1 MTAARGRGGAAA
13 GEIIGAQTLVGLG
26 VEERLGAGLL
36 RLTQWE
42 RRDPAIVCGITT
54 AARGDYVV
62 GGARPTPVAR
72 RYGTLAGDLGF
83 GQVSVP
89 TQVHGTIVREVT
101 ARAGIRGAA
110 RPAESPRSRAA
121 PSRSRAESPATRV
134 VRAGRIDGQVTS
146 LRGHLLAATAADCV
160 PVSLWNPATGRI
172 GLVHAGW
179 RGTAAGILG
188 RALRRL
194 REPAGEAGAEV
205 RVHLGPAICGR
216 CYEVDTPVLRAFGLA
231 GERANLDLRGM
242 LAGQAIAAGVRRD
255 AISTSRHCTACGSAG
270 LHSHRTSGGAA
281 GRMAAFLGVRG
292 H

>member
-13 GEIIGAQTLVGLG
+13 GEIIGARTLDGLG
-26 VEERLGAGLL
+26 VEELPGADLL

-42 RRDPAIVCGITT
+42 TRDPGIVCGITT
-54 AARGDYVV
+54 TARGDYVV
-62 GGARPTPVAR
+62 ADARPAAVAR
-72 RYGTLAGDLGF
+72 RYGTLARELGF
-83 GQVSVP
+83 GRVSVP
-89 TQVHGTIVREVT
+89 TQVHGTVVREVT
-101 ARAGIRGAA
+101 ARVGAGGAA
-110 RPAESPRSRAA
+110 HPAESPPSRAA
-121 PSRSRAESPATRV
+121 PSRLHAESPAARV

-146 LRGHLLAATAADCV
+146 VPGCLLAATAADCV

-188 RALRRL
+188 RALRCL
-194 REPAGEAGAEV
+194 REPASDAGAEV

-231 GERANLDLRGM
+231 GVRAHLDLRGM
-242 LAGQAIAAGVRRD
+242 LAGQAIAAGVRRH
-255 AISTSRHCTACGSAG
+255 AISASSHCTACGSAG
-270 LHSHRTSGGAA
+270 LHSHRASGGAA
-281 GRMAAFLGVRG
+281 GRMAAFLGVRR